1 MICKLLQYIKIT
13 KSKKTL
19 EYYHNYWINILKL
32 IGNDCNF
39 IMKQMLN
46 DMQIH
51 TDYVKETKSK
61 KTLEYYRSYWSN
73 ILKLISNDCNTII
86 NHK

>member
-1 MICKLLQYIKIT
+1 MININYVVKQILNDTQINTDCIEIT

-51 TDYVKETKSK
+51 TDYVKVTKSK
-61 KTLEYYRSYWSN
+61 KTLEYYRSY
-73 ILKLISNDCNTII
+73 
-86 NHK
+86 